1 MIVRSTFSRFVVLT
15 MVFFVT
21 AVTAMA
27 ADGPPLLR
35 PEIDGDWWT
44 VAGDP
49 DLGDWT
55 RDKQQPVDF
64 AVWQAA
70 DGSWQLWS
78 CIRQTGC
85 GGNTRLFYGWEGARL
100 TEANWRPVGIAMIAD
115 PRYGEAL
122 GGLQAPHV
130 IRVGERFEMVY
141 GNWHGICASTSDD
154 GKRFERVVGRDG
166 STQLFT
172 EDTPEMRANTRDA
185 MVLMVGAGED
195 ARGRTADPRSAPAGH
210 IAPGEDGAGRQGD
223 PRSAPAGHIAGHTIY
238 YCYYTAYPNRVGAV
252 YCRTSEDLRQ
262 WSESRVVAR
271 GGQAGDG
278 PYSAECPHVVARHGW
293 YYLFRTQRYGQ
304 QAVTSVYR
312 SADPLDFGVDDD
324 RCFVGTL
331 PVAAPEIVRVGDQDY
346 LAALLPSLK
355 GIQIAR
361 LTWVP
366 EN

>member
-1 MIVRSTFSRFVVLT
+1 MIRSNGFSRFVVFT
-15 MVFFVT
+15 MALLV
-21 AVTAMA
+21 AAAAMA
-27 ADGPPLLR
+27 ADGLPLLR

-100 TEANWRPVGIAMIAD
+100 TEANWRPVGIAMTAD

-130 IRVGERFEMVY
+130 IRVGERFEMLY
-141 GNWHGICASTSDD
+141 GNWHGICAATSDD

-166 STQLFT
+166 STQLFS

-185 MVLMVGAGED
+185 MVLVVEGAATLVIG
-195 ARGRTADPRSAPAGH
+195 GTP
-210 IAPGEDGAGRQGD
+210 
-223 PRSAPAGHIAGHTIY
+223 
-238 YCYYTAYPNRVGAV
+238 
-252 YCRTSEDLRQ
+252 
-262 WSESRVVAR
+262 VVAR
-271 GGQAGDG
+271 AGELVIMPAG
-278 PYSAECPHVVARHGW
+278 VPHALRAEERFKMLLIMVREK
-293 YYLFRTQRYGQ
+293 
-304 QAVTSVYR
+304 
-312 SADPLDFGVDDD
+312 
-324 RCFVGTL
+324 
-331 PVAAPEIVRVGDQDY
+331 AAE
-346 LAALLPSLK
+346 
-355 GIQIAR
+355 
-361 LTWVP
+361 
-366 EN
+366 